1 MSCGRGRH
9 AGPEVT
15 RPGTTMGRGGKK
27 EKNLNE
33 LKQELEIDVHKVDVD
48 VLCKRFNT
56 NVEQGLTDAAAAA
69 GLAQYGKNE
78 LTPPPT
84 TPEWVSFLI
93 ALISIQALLCAHVF
107 KNRGITQS
115 FFSLQVKFCQ
125 CLFSGFACLLWL
137 GAVLC
142 FLAYSIQV
150 LLLDN
155 LQFHKNNDNS
165 QVFTVMCI
173 SFDRLVSDKDRKV
186 VQPT

>member
-1 MSCGRGRH
+1 MG
-9 AGPEVT
+9 T

-84 TPEWVSFLI
+84 TPEWV
-93 ALISIQALLCAHVF
+93 
-107 KNRGITQS
+107 
-115 FFSLQVKFCQ
+115 KFCQ
-125 CLFSGFACLLWL
+125 CLFSGVACLLWL

-142 FLAYSIQV
+142 FLAYSIQASAYEEPPDDEKV
-150 LLLDN
+150 LAEAQPRRLDRERDLL
-155 LQFHKNNDNS
+155 
-165 QVFTVMCI
+165 
-173 SFDRLVSDKDRKV
+173 
-186 VQPT
+186 

>member
-1 MSCGRGRH
+1 MHSFKICRALSVAWCHVVESRH

-84 TPEWVSFLI
+84 TPEWVSF
-93 ALISIQALLCAHVF
+93 
-107 KNRGITQS
+107 
-115 FFSLQVKFCQ
+115 
-125 CLFSGFACLLWL
+125 
-137 GAVLC
+137 
-142 FLAYSIQV
+142 
-150 LLLDN
+150 
-155 LQFHKNNDNS
+155 
-165 QVFTVMCI
+165 
-173 SFDRLVSDKDRKV
+173 
-186 VQPT
+186 